1 MTLPRNLNFANQDLR
16 NRSFKGLDLSGA
28 NFSGCDIRGCNFT
41 GAILRGANF
50 QGVRTGQSRRGVRN
64 LIARAGVT
72 AVTVTT
78 AGALTGLIGGA
89 DAGAVAVTGTAAAA
103 VAAARGGG
111 GRVAAAGALA
121 GLIGGA
127 DAGAVAVT
135 GTAAAAIAATR
146 GEAGIVAGSVA
157 GAAAAIGA
165 SGIVTFLGGD
175 TLRGIV
181 LFLVSGVILGLTAI
195 GFFIAVEEIEKLAV
209 TSFRKADLT
218 NAVFDAG
225 AIIDADFS
233 DARGLRW

>member
-50 QGVRTGQSRRGVRN
+50 QGVRTGQSRRRVKN

-72 AVTVTT
+72 AVTVTA

-89 DAGAVAVTGTAAAA
+89 DAGAVAVTGTAA
-103 VAAARGGG
+103 
-111 GRVAAAGALA
+111 
-121 GLIGGA
+121 
-127 DAGAVAVT
+127 T
-135 GTAAAAIAATR
+135 AIAATR
-146 GEAGIVAGSVA
+146 GEAGIVAGAVA

-218 NAVFDAG
+218 DAVFDAG

>member
-1 MTLPRNLNFANQDLR
+1 MTQPGNLNFANQNLR

-50 QGVRTGQSRRGVRN
+50 QGVRTGQSRRRVRN

-78 AGALTGLIGGA
+78 AGALTGLIAGA
-89 DAGAVAVTGTAAAA
+89 DAGAVAVAGTAA
-103 VAAARGGG
+103 
-111 GRVAAAGALA
+111 
-121 GLIGGA
+121 
-127 DAGAVAVT
+127 T
-135 GTAAAAIAATR
+135 AIAVTR

-165 SGIVTFLGGD
+165 SGIVTFWGGD
-175 TLRGIV
+175 TIRGII

-195 GFFIAVEEIEKLAV
+195 GFFIAVEQIEKLSI

-218 NAVFDAG
+218 DAVFDAG
-225 AIIDADFS
+225 AVLDADFS
-233 DARGLRW
+233 DARGVPW

>member
-1 MTLPRNLNFANQDLR
+1 MTQPRNLNFANQNLR

-50 QGVRTGQSRRGVRN
+50 QGVRTGQSRRRVRN

-72 AVTVTT
+72 AVTVTA
-78 AGALTGLIGGA
+78 AGALTGLIAGA
-89 DAGAVAVTGTAAAA
+89 DAGAVAVAGTAA
-103 VAAARGGG
+103 
-111 GRVAAAGALA
+111 
-121 GLIGGA
+121 
-127 DAGAVAVT
+127 T
-135 GTAAAAIAATR
+135 AIAATR
-146 GEAGIVAGSVA
+146 CEAGIVAGAVA

-195 GFFIAVEEIEKLAV
+195 GFFIAVEQIEKLSI

-218 NAVFDAG
+218 DAVFDAG
-225 AIIDADFS
+225 VVLDADFS
-233 DARGLRW
+233 DARGVPW

>member
-1 MTLPRNLNFANQDLR
+1 MTQSRNLNFANQDLR

-50 QGVRTGQSRRGVRN
+50 QGVRTGQSRRRVRN

-89 DAGAVAVTGTAAAA
+89 DAGAVAVTGTAATA
-103 VAAARGGG
+103 
-111 GRVAAAGALA
+111 
-121 GLIGGA
+121 I
-127 DAGAVAVT
+127 AVT
-135 GTAAAAIAATR
+135 R
-146 GEAGIVAGSVA
+146 CEAGIVAGSVA

>member
-28 NFSGCDIRGCNFT
+28 NFRGCDIRGCNFT

-78 AGALTGLIGGA
+78 AGAF
-89 DAGAVAVTGTAAAA
+89 
-103 VAAARGGG
+103 
-111 GRVAAAGALA
+111 A

-135 GTAAAAIAATR
+135 GTAATAIAVTR

-165 SGIVTFLGGD
+165 SGIVTFFGGD

-195 GFFIAVEEIEKLAV
+195 GFFIAVEEIEKLSV

-218 NAVFDAG
+218 DAVFDAG

>member
-1 MTLPRNLNFANQDLR
+1 MTLPRNLNFANQNLR

-41 GAILRGANF
+41 RAILRGANF
-50 QGVRTGQSRRGVRN
+50 QGVRTGQSRRRVRN

-78 AGALTGLIGGA
+78 AGALTGLLGGA
-89 DAGAVAVTGTAAAA
+89 DAGAVAVTGTAA
-103 VAAARGGG
+103 
-111 GRVAAAGALA
+111 
-121 GLIGGA
+121 
-127 DAGAVAVT
+127 T
-135 GTAAAAIAATR
+135 AIAVTR

-233 DARGLRW
+233 DARGLQW

>member
-1 MTLPRNLNFANQDLR
+1 MTQPQNLNFANQNLR

-50 QGVRTGQSRRGVRN
+50 QGVRTGQSRRRVRN

-72 AVTVTT
+72 AVTVTA
-78 AGALTGLIGGA
+78 AGALTGLIAGA
-89 DAGAVAVTGTAAAA
+89 DAGAVAVAGTAA
-103 VAAARGGG
+103 
-111 GRVAAAGALA
+111 
-121 GLIGGA
+121 
-127 DAGAVAVT
+127 T
-135 GTAAAAIAATR
+135 AIAATR
-146 GEAGIVAGSVA
+146 CEAGIVAGAVA

-175 TLRGIV
+175 TIRGIV

-195 GFFIAVEEIEKLAV
+195 GFFIAVEEIEKLSV

-218 NAVFDAG
+218 DAVFDRG
-225 AIIDADFS
+225 AVLDADFS
-233 DARGLRW
+233 DARGVPW

>member
-1 MTLPRNLNFANQDLR
+1 MTQPRNLNFANQNLR

-50 QGVRTGQSRRGVRN
+50 QGVRTGQSRRRVRN

-72 AVTVTT
+72 AVTVTA
-78 AGALTGLIGGA
+78 AGALTGLIAGA
-89 DAGAVAVTGTAAAA
+89 DAGAVAVAGTAA
-103 VAAARGGG
+103 
-111 GRVAAAGALA
+111 
-121 GLIGGA
+121 
-127 DAGAVAVT
+127 T
-135 GTAAAAIAATR
+135 AIAATR
-146 GEAGIVAGSVA
+146 CEAGIVAGAVA

-233 DARGLRW
+233 DARGLWW

>member
-1 MTLPRNLNFANQDLR
+1 MTLPRNLNFANQNLR

-50 QGVRTGQSRRGVRN
+50 QGVRTGQSRRRVRN

-72 AVTVTT
+72 AVTVTA
-78 AGALTGLIGGA
+78 AGALTGLIAGA
-89 DAGAVAVTGTAAAA
+89 DAGAVAVAGTAA
-103 VAAARGGG
+103 
-111 GRVAAAGALA
+111 
-121 GLIGGA
+121 
-127 DAGAVAVT
+127 T
-135 GTAAAAIAATR
+135 AIAATR
-146 GEAGIVAGSVA
+146 CEAGIVAGAVA

-195 GFFIAVEEIEKLAV
+195 GFFIAVEQIEKLSI

-218 NAVFDAG
+218 DAVFDAG
-225 AIIDADFS
+225 VVLDADFS
-233 DARGLRW
+233 DARGVPW

>member
-50 QGVRTGQSRRGVRN
+50 QGVRTGQSRRRVRN

-89 DAGAVAVTGTAAAA
+89 DAGAVAVTGTAA
-103 VAAARGGG
+103 
-111 GRVAAAGALA
+111 
-121 GLIGGA
+121 
-127 DAGAVAVT
+127 T
-135 GTAAAAIAATR
+135 AIAVTR
-146 GEAGIVAGSVA
+146 GEAGIVAGAVA

>member
-50 QGVRTGQSRRGVRN
+50 QGVRTGQSRRQVRN

-72 AVTVTT
+72 AVTVTM

-89 DAGAVAVTGTAAAA
+89 DAGAVAVTGTAA
-103 VAAARGGG
+103 
-111 GRVAAAGALA
+111 
-121 GLIGGA
+121 
-127 DAGAVAVT
+127 T
-135 GTAAAAIAATR
+135 AIAATR
-146 GEAGIVAGSVA
+146 GEAGIVAGAVA

-165 SGIVTFLGGD
+165 SGIVTFFFDGD

-195 GFFIAVEEIEKLAV
+195 GFFIAVEEIEKLAI

>member
-1 MTLPRNLNFANQDLR
+1 
-16 NRSFKGLDLSGA
+16 
-28 NFSGCDIRGCNFT
+28 
-41 GAILRGANF
+41 
-50 QGVRTGQSRRGVRN
+50 
-64 LIARAGVT
+64 
-72 AVTVTT
+72 
-78 AGALTGLIGGA
+78 
-89 DAGAVAVTGTAAAA
+89 
-103 VAAARGGG
+103 
-111 GRVAAAGALA
+111 
-121 GLIGGA
+121 
-127 DAGAVAVT
+127 VAVT

-218 NAVFDAG
+218 DAVFDAG
-225 AIIDADFS
+225 AILDADFS

>member
-50 QGVRTGQSRRGVRN
+50 QGVRTGQSRRQVRN

-89 DAGAVAVTGTAAAA
+89 DAGAVAVTGTAA
-103 VAAARGGG
+103 
-111 GRVAAAGALA
+111 
-121 GLIGGA
+121 
-127 DAGAVAVT
+127 T
-135 GTAAAAIAATR
+135 AIAVTR

-165 SGIVTFLGGD
+165 SGIVTFFGGD

-218 NAVFDAG
+218 DAVFDAG

-233 DARGLRW
+233 DARGLW

>member
-1 MTLPRNLNFANQDLR
+1 MTQPRNLNFANQDLR

-50 QGVRTGQSRRGVRN
+50 QGVRTGQSRRRVRN

-89 DAGAVAVTGTAAAA
+89 DAGAVAVTGTAA
-103 VAAARGGG
+103 
-111 GRVAAAGALA
+111 
-121 GLIGGA
+121 
-127 DAGAVAVT
+127 T
-135 GTAAAAIAATR
+135 AIAVTR

-195 GFFIAVEEIEKLAV
+195 GFFIAVEEIEKLSV
-209 TSFRKADLT
+209 TSFRNADLT

-233 DARGLRW
+233 DAQGLRW

>member
-1 MTLPRNLNFANQDLR
+1 MTLPRNLNFANQNLR

-28 NFSGCDIRGCNFT
+28 NFSGSDIRGCNFT

-50 QGVRTGQSRRGVRN
+50 QGVRTGQSRRRVRN

-72 AVTVTT
+72 AVTVTA
-78 AGALTGLIGGA
+78 AGALTGLIAGA
-89 DAGAVAVTGTAAAA
+89 DAGAAAVAGTAA
-103 VAAARGGG
+103 
-111 GRVAAAGALA
+111 
-121 GLIGGA
+121 
-127 DAGAVAVT
+127 T
-135 GTAAAAIAATR
+135 AIAATR
-146 GEAGIVAGSVA
+146 CEAGIVAGAVA

-195 GFFIAVEEIEKLAV
+195 GFFIAVEQIEKLSI

-218 NAVFDAG
+218 DAVFDAG
-225 AIIDADFS
+225 VVLDADFS
-233 DARGLRW
+233 DARGVPW

>member
-1 MTLPRNLNFANQDLR
+1 MTLPQNLNFANQNLR

-50 QGVRTGQSRRGVRN
+50 QGVRTGQSRRRVRN

-72 AVTVTT
+72 AVTVTA
-78 AGALTGLIGGA
+78 AGALTGLIAGA
-89 DAGAVAVTGTAAAA
+89 DAGAVAVAGTAA
-103 VAAARGGG
+103 
-111 GRVAAAGALA
+111 
-121 GLIGGA
+121 
-127 DAGAVAVT
+127 T
-135 GTAAAAIAATR
+135 AIAATR
-146 GEAGIVAGSVA
+146 CEAGIVAGAVA

-195 GFFIAVEEIEKLAV
+195 GFFIAVEQIEKLSI

-218 NAVFDAG
+218 DAVFDAG
-225 AIIDADFS
+225 VVLDADFS
-233 DARGLRW
+233 DARGVPW

>member
-1 MTLPRNLNFANQDLR
+1 MTLPRNLNFANQNLR

-50 QGVRTGQSRRGVRN
+50 QGVRTGQSRRRVRN

-89 DAGAVAVTGTAAAA
+89 DAGAVAVAGTAA
-103 VAAARGGG
+103 
-111 GRVAAAGALA
+111 
-121 GLIGGA
+121 
-127 DAGAVAVT
+127 T
-135 GTAAAAIAATR
+135 AIAATR
-146 GEAGIVAGSVA
+146 GEAGIVAGAVA

-165 SGIVTFLGGD
+165 SGIVTFFGGD
-175 TLRGIV
+175 TIRGIV

-195 GFFIAVEEIEKLAV
+195 GFFIAVEEIEKLSV

-218 NAVFDAG
+218 DAVFDPG
-225 AIIDADFS
+225 AVIDADFS
-233 DARGLRW
+233 DARGVPW

>member
-1 MTLPRNLNFANQDLR
+1 MTQPRNLNFANQNLR

-50 QGVRTGQSRRGVRN
+50 QGVRTGQSRRRVRN

-103 VAAARGGG
+103 
-111 GRVAAAGALA
+111 
-121 GLIGGA
+121 
-127 DAGAVAVT
+127 
-135 GTAAAAIAATR
+135 IAATR
-146 GEAGIVAGSVA
+146 GEAGIVAGAVA

-218 NAVFDAG
+218 NAIFDAG

>member
-1 MTLPRNLNFANQDLR
+1 MTQPRNLNFANQDLR

-50 QGVRTGQSRRGVRN
+50 QGVRTGQSRRRVRN

-103 VAAARGGG
+103 
-111 GRVAAAGALA
+111 
-121 GLIGGA
+121 
-127 DAGAVAVT
+127 
-135 GTAAAAIAATR
+135 IAATR
-146 GEAGIVAGSVA
+146 GEAGIVAGAVA

-165 SGIVTFLGGD
+165 SGIVTFFLGGD

>member
-1 MTLPRNLNFANQDLR
+1 MTLPRNLNFANQNLR
-16 NRSFKGLDLSGA
+16 NLSFKGLDLSGA

-50 QGVRTGQSRRGVRN
+50 QGVRTGQSRRRVRN

-78 AGALTGLIGGA
+78 AGALIGLIAGA
-89 DAGAVAVTGTAAAA
+89 DAGAVAVAGTAA
-103 VAAARGGG
+103 
-111 GRVAAAGALA
+111 
-121 GLIGGA
+121 
-127 DAGAVAVT
+127 T
-135 GTAAAAIAATR
+135 AIAATR
-146 GEAGIVAGSVA
+146 CEAGIVAGAVA

-195 GFFIAVEEIEKLAV
+195 GFFIAVEQIEKLSI

-218 NAVFDAG
+218 DAVFDRG
-225 AIIDADFS
+225 AVLDADFS
-233 DARGLRW
+233 DARGVPW

>member
-1 MTLPRNLNFANQDLR
+1 MTQPRNLNFANQDLR

-50 QGVRTGQSRRGVRN
+50 QGVRTGQSRRRVRN

-89 DAGAVAVTGTAAAA
+89 DAGAVAVTGTAA
-103 VAAARGGG
+103 
-111 GRVAAAGALA
+111 
-121 GLIGGA
+121 
-127 DAGAVAVT
+127 T
-135 GTAAAAIAATR
+135 AIAATR
-146 GEAGIVAGSVA
+146 GEAGIVAGAVA

-195 GFFIAVEEIEKLAV
+195 GFFIAVEEIEKLAI

>member
-1 MTLPRNLNFANQDLR
+1 MTQPGNLNFANQNLR

-41 GAILRGANF
+41 GAILKGANF
-50 QGVRTGQSRRGVRN
+50 QGVRTGQSRRRVRN

-78 AGALTGLIGGA
+78 AGALTGLIAGA
-89 DAGAVAVTGTAAAA
+89 DAGAVAVAGTAA
-103 VAAARGGG
+103 
-111 GRVAAAGALA
+111 
-121 GLIGGA
+121 
-127 DAGAVAVT
+127 T
-135 GTAAAAIAATR
+135 AIAVTR

-165 SGIVTFLGGD
+165 SGIVTFWGGD
-175 TLRGIV
+175 TIRGII

-195 GFFIAVEEIEKLAV
+195 GFFIAVEQIEKLSI

-218 NAVFDAG
+218 DAVFDAG
-225 AIIDADFS
+225 AVLDADFS
-233 DARGLRW
+233 DARGVRW

>member
-1 MTLPRNLNFANQDLR
+1 MTQPRNLNFANQDLR

-50 QGVRTGQSRRGVRN
+50 QGVRTGQSRRRVRN

-78 AGALTGLIGGA
+78 AGALTGLLGGA
-89 DAGAVAVTGTAAAA
+89 DAGAVAVTGTAA
-103 VAAARGGG
+103 
-111 GRVAAAGALA
+111 
-121 GLIGGA
+121 
-127 DAGAVAVT
+127 T
-135 GTAAAAIAATR
+135 AIAATR
-146 GEAGIVAGSVA
+146 GEAGIVAGAVA

>member
-1 MTLPRNLNFANQDLR
+1 MTLPRNLNFANQNLR

-50 QGVRTGQSRRGVRN
+50 QGVRTGQSRRRVRN

-72 AVTVTT
+72 AVTVTA
-78 AGALTGLIGGA
+78 AGALTGLIAGA
-89 DAGAVAVTGTAAAA
+89 DAGAVAVAGTAA
-103 VAAARGGG
+103 
-111 GRVAAAGALA
+111 
-121 GLIGGA
+121 
-127 DAGAVAVT
+127 T
-135 GTAAAAIAATR
+135 AIAATR
-146 GEAGIVAGSVA
+146 CEAGIVAGAVA

-195 GFFIAVEEIEKLAV
+195 GFFIAVEEIEKLSI

-218 NAVFDAG
+218 DAVFDRG
-225 AIIDADFS
+225 AVLDADFS
-233 DARGLRW
+233 DARGVPW

>member
-1 MTLPRNLNFANQDLR
+1 MTLPRKLNFANQDLR
-16 NRSFKGLDLSGA
+16 NRSFKGLDLSGG

-50 QGVRTGQSRRGVRN
+50 QGVRTGQSRRRVRN

-89 DAGAVAVTGTAAAA
+89 DVGAVAVTGTAA
-103 VAAARGGG
+103 
-111 GRVAAAGALA
+111 
-121 GLIGGA
+121 
-127 DAGAVAVT
+127 T
-135 GTAAAAIAATR
+135 AIAVTR

>member
-1 MTLPRNLNFANQDLR
+1 MTLPRNLNFANQNLR

-50 QGVRTGQSRRGVRN
+50 QGVRTGQSRRRVRN

-78 AGALTGLIGGA
+78 AGALTGLIAGA
-89 DAGAVAVTGTAAAA
+89 DAGAVAVAGTAA
-103 VAAARGGG
+103 
-111 GRVAAAGALA
+111 
-121 GLIGGA
+121 
-127 DAGAVAVT
+127 T
-135 GTAAAAIAATR
+135 AIAATR
-146 GEAGIVAGSVA
+146 GEAGIVAGAVA

-175 TLRGIV
+175 TIRGIV

-195 GFFIAVEEIEKLAV
+195 GFFIAVEQIEKLSI

-218 NAVFDAG
+218 DALFDAG
-225 AIIDADFS
+225 AVLDADFS
-233 DARGLRW
+233 DARGVRW

>member
-1 MTLPRNLNFANQDLR
+1 MTQPRNLNFANQDLR

-28 NFSGCDIRGCNFT
+28 NFTGCDIRGCNFT

-50 QGVRTGQSRRGVRN
+50 QGVRTGQSRRRVRN

-103 VAAARGGG
+103 
-111 GRVAAAGALA
+111 
-121 GLIGGA
+121 
-127 DAGAVAVT
+127 
-135 GTAAAAIAATR
+135 IAATR
-146 GEAGIVAGSVA
+146 GEAGIVAGAVA

-218 NAVFDAG
+218 DAVFDAG